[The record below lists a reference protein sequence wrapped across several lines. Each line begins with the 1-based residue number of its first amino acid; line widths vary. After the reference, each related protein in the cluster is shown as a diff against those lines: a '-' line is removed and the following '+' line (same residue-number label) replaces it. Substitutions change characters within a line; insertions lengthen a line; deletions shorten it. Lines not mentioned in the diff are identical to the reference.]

1 MPFNWLISLV
11 SGTLNT
17 NWLIEIRSKMKT
29 LWAFWLYK
37 LLVLCELGV
46 AQNNSGSI
54 CNVSYAGQRLSVP
67 ELCLSAQEAAARLLT
82 RVVNF
87 SLAENGS
94 LIFKPLP
101 PTRQVNV
108 QVEDGS
114 DRLKTWSILANSF
127 IDTVR
132 SGSLPYG
139 TVYLWNVQL
148 ALL

>member
-1 MPFNWLISLV
+1 
-11 SGTLNT
+11 
-17 NWLIEIRSKMKT
+17 MKP

-54 CNVSYAGQRLSVP
+54 CNVSYAGQDLSVP
-67 ELCLSAQEAAARLLT
+67 ELCLSTQEAAARLLT

-101 PTRQVNV
+101 PTQEVSV
-108 QVEDGS
+108 QVEDSS
-114 DRLKTWSILANSF
+114 DRLKIWSNLANSF
-127 IDTVR
+127 VDTVR

-139 TVYLWNVQL
+139 TVHL
-148 ALL
+148 